1 MSNFLKK
8 CICLPAG
15 GAAVTE
21 VWETAMPET
30 TAAPAER
37 EEASVA
43 PMSAE
48 KAKKVKSARR
58 KEITFQVIC
67 ILILSLIAFCQLFP
81 FWLKLVDSLQSP
93 DLIPDSDVLYVL
105 PVNGTLKNYATALKV
120 SGFWRALGNTLFH
133 SVMFTAISLLIAIV
147 VGYVLAKMQFRGKKI
162 VSNLLLC
169 TMMVPGEVL
178 MIPNYILVMNMGLNY
193 SIWGLILPG
202 IVNVF
207 GIFLIKQYMAN
218 IPQSVLESGE
228 LDGCGEIRK
237 IFLIVV
243 PMSKPVL
250 ITYVILTFVSTWN
263 EYLWPMVMQSSG
275 STVETLQLIMYKFY
289 PALGNYADG
298 FVRSAGMILITLPI
312 IIMYII
318 FQRYFLEQ
326 NNVGGLK

>member
-8 CICLPAG
+8 WICLPAG
-15 GAAVTE
+15 GVAATE

-30 TAAPAER
+30 TKTPNEEDAAPA
-37 EEASVA
+37 A

-48 KAKKVKSARR
+48 KAKKVKSMRR

-67 ILILSLIAFCQLFP
+67 ILLLSLIAFCQLFP

-93 DLIPDSDVLYVL
+93 DLIPDSDVLYVW
-105 PVNGTLKNYATALKV
+105 PVNGTLKNYVTALKV

-133 SVMFTAISLLIAIV
+133 SVMFTAISLLVAIV

-228 LDGCGEIRK
+228 LDGCGE
-237 IFLIVV
+237 IVV